1 MDLQQLKKLFPTL
14 EEDLYRKI
22 IEHATVKHVKAGEAL
37 LRVGQTIRSA
47 MLIIDGVVK
56 LYREDEEGKEF
67 FIYHLDAG
75 QACSL
80 SMVCAAKH
88 ETSEVLA
95 KALTDATVL
104 AIPLEYMDQW
114 MSKYKSWYQFVISSY
129 RNRFEELLKTID
141 AIAFNG
147 MDERLEYYLKK
158 QVEKLGT
165 NLKITHQEI
174 ANDLNSSREVI
185 SRLLKK
191 MEAKQ
196 WLVIHRNS
204 IEWIKKDWCGCVTY
218 INYDLTLSLKF
229 KSIDLIN
236 CFISIKVYVECRK
249 KLEYLNCSV

>member
-1 MDLQQLKKLFPTL
+1 MDIKKLKQLFPNL
-14 EEDLYRKI
+14 EEDLYG
-22 IEHATVKHVKAGEAL
+22 EMVKHGTVLEIKSGETL
-37 LRVGQTIRSA
+37 LKVGQTIRST
-47 MLIIDGVVK
+47 MLILEGLVK
-56 LYREDEEGKEF
+56 LYREDNEGKEF

-80 SMVCAAKH
+80 SMVCAAKQ

-114 MSKYKSWYQFVISSY
+114 MSKYKSWYQFVITSY

-141 AIAFNG
+141 AIAFTN

-158 QVEKLGT
+158 QVEKLGN

-191 MEAKQ
+191 METKG
-196 WLVIHRNS
+196 WLTIHRNS
-204 IEWIKKDWCGCVTY
+204 IEWIPQ
-218 INYDLTLSLKF
+218 LLKR
-229 KSIDLIN
+229 S
-236 CFISIKVYVECRK
+236 
-249 KLEYLNCSV
+249 

>member
-1 MDLQQLKKLFPTL
+1 MNIKQLKQLFPSL
-14 EEDLYRKI
+14 EEALYKEI
-22 IEHATVKHVKAGEAL
+22 LKHGVIKEVKAGETL
-37 LRVGQTIRSA
+37 LKVGQTIRST
-47 MLIIDGVVK
+47 MLILDGLVK
-56 LYREDEEGKEF
+56 LYREDNDGKEF

-114 MSKYKSWYQFVISSY
+114 MSKYKSWYQFVITSY

-141 AIAFNG
+141 AIAFTG

-158 QVEKLGT
+158 QVEKLGN
-165 NLKITHQEI
+165 NLKITHLEI

-191 MEAKQ
+191 MEAKS
-196 WLVIHRNS
+196 WLTIHRNS
-204 IEWIKKDWCGCVTY
+204 IEWIKKD
-218 INYDLTLSLKF
+218 
-229 KSIDLIN
+229 
-236 CFISIKVYVECRK
+236 
-249 KLEYLNCSV
+249 